1 MDRTVMLFGL
11 GRLGSWILEFLA
23 RSEGVD
29 RIVTSD
35 IIDKEWCEYRTNVAA
50 VGSAFQGFTKK
61 IEFLRSDVTKID
73 ETAGILKEV
82 KPNVIVGS
90 LSLESPRVLREAPQY
105 KKIQHKLD
113 EAGFSVFLPYHLFLP
128 WKLTE
133 AIHKSGIKTHVV
145 NCSFPD
151 VVNPVI
157 WKHLGY
163 GPTVGAANPDLVV
176 GNITKYVS
184 MTEGVPVK
192 DVTIYFVSSHAI
204 VDRGSRI
211 GVPFFLKILLG
222 DQDIT
227 HKYDTQ
233 WLTSDCMTSVYD
245 RVAAGKTIVFSYIA
259 ASAVKN
265 VMAILKDTN
274 EFTHA
279 PGPNGHIG
287 GYPIRLSSKGAQI
300 VLPKELTLEQATKIN
315 EEGTKFDGIEKIE
328 NDGTVVFTDKTYS
341 IVKELG
347 YDHRKLSFDEIEAR
361 AKELKAL
368 TNKWLAS

>member
-1 MDRTVMLFGL
+1 MIFGL

-35 IIDKEWCEYRTNVAA
+35 IDKEWGEYRTNVAA
-50 VGSAFQGFTKK
+50 VGSVFQGITKK
-61 IEFLRSDVTKID
+61 FEFLRSDVTNVG
-73 ETAGILKEV
+73 ETANLLRQV
-82 KPNVIVGS
+82 KPDVIVSS

-105 KKIQHKLD
+105 KKIQDKVD
-113 EAGFSVFLPYHLFLP
+113 EAGFGLFLPYHLFLP

-133 AIHKSGIKTHVV
+133 AVHKAGIKTHIV
-145 NCSFPD
+145 NCSLPD
-151 VVNPVI
+151 IVHAAI

-163 GPTVGAANPDLVV
+163 GPTIGAANPDMIV

-192 DVTIYFVSSHAI
+192 DVTVYFVSAHAI
-204 VDRGSRI
+204 VDRGSKI

-233 WLTSDCMTSVYD
+233 WLTSDCLTSVYD

-265 VMAILKDTN
+265 TMAILRDTN
-274 EFTHA
+274 EFTHS
-279 PGPNGHIG
+279 PGPNGFVG
-287 GYPIRLSSKGAQI
+287 GYPIRLSAKGVQI
-300 VLPKELTLEQATKIN
+300 VLPKELTLEQAVKIN
-315 EEGTKFDGIEKIE
+315 EEAMKFDGVERIES
-328 NDGTVVFTDKTYS
+328 DGTVVFTDRTYS
-341 IVKELG
+341 LAKELG
-347 YDHRKLSFDEIEAR
+347 YDHQKLPFDEIESR

-368 TNKWLAS
+368 SRKWLAS